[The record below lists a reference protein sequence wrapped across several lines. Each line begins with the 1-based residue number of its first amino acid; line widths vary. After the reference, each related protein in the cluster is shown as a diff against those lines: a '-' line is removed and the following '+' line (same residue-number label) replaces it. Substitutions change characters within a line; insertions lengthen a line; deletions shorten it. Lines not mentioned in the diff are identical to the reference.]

1 MKISTFTIFI
11 FFIFSTA
18 CTTDAKEGLL
28 HKELIRED
36 TLYGYF
42 NNDTL
47 KDYMIKKFF
56 TDKIYFEVNL
66 RKQNGF
72 EKSIS
77 SFFTSSIFSEEDFFK
92 NADLFNDTK
101 GSISVVGF
109 CCGNLKTVENYY
121 YTYNDE
127 VQNWILNKE
136 YTYSYNQDYSIDY
149 EVNFPTQSI
158 SINGLK
164 FDQVK
169 IQNES
174 ERQVYYNNLLADLL
188 TKFSN
193 AYKKKLNYSYLS
205 EYPKFVIL
213 DMLKIVPVTNMN
225 ITQYN
230 DLAYYLQQTR
240 SEDLN
245 AQYIL
250 KKVIE
255 ENPKRSVAY
264 INLGD
269 AYWDLQEYDMAKES
283 YGVYVQL
290 MKEAGKENVIPPIVF
305 KRLKE

>member
-1 MKISTFTIFI
+1 MKISSLTIFI
-11 FFIFSTA
+11 FIIFSTA

-28 HKELIRED
+28 HKESIRED

-42 NNDTL
+42 NNDTIR
-47 KDYMIKKFF
+47 DYMIKKFF
-56 TDKIYFEVNL
+56 TDKIYFEVYL
-66 RKQNGF
+66 KRQNNF

-77 SFFTSSIFSEEDFFK
+77 FFFTSSIFSEEDFFK
-92 NADLFNDTK
+92 NSDLYNDTK
-101 GSISVVGF
+101 GGISIVGF

-121 YTYNDE
+121 YQYNDE

-164 FDQVK
+164 FEQIK

-174 ERQVYYNNLLADLL
+174 ERQIYYNNLLSDLL
-188 TKFSN
+188 LKFSN
-193 AYKKKLNYSYLS
+193 AYKNKINYSNLS
-205 EYPKFVIL
+205 EYPKFMIM
-213 DMLKIVPVTNMN
+213 DMMNMVPVTNEN
-225 ITQYN
+225 VALYN
-230 DLAYYLQQTR
+230 DLAYYLQKNPK
-240 SEDLN
+240 EDIY
-245 AQYIL
+245 AKYIL
-250 KKVIE
+250 EEVIRKF
-255 ENPKRSVAY
+255 PKRTVAY

-269 AYWDLQEYDMAKES
+269 TYWDLQEYESAKES

-290 MKEAGKENVIPPIVF
+290 MKEAGKENIIPQTVL